1 MEVLSTASIYHEI
14 TLTIK
19 FSSVIGCEYKGT
31 LFGRM
36 YNNGCSNYLLQTT
49 SINSTSGSE
58 EIDDRGEDR
67 SDVHNWCKCDHCTN
81 MDKYV
86 ERVCCREVPESVR
99 RLCEAVTQYDDINMP
114 LDCITEHPGFQLNCL
129 RWEVLENAWLA
140 YKQQY
145 GAQAYDHNHLHK
157 RYRHV
162 AYRQL
167 ARFLF
172 GIVGKEN
179 RYALPS
185 CAVNAIRLTFPSPN
199 NQYTGYDT
207 GY

>member
-1 MEVLSTASIYHEI
+1 
-14 TLTIK
+14 
-19 FSSVIGCEYKGT
+19 
-31 LFGRM
+31 
-36 YNNGCSNYLLQTT
+36 
-49 SINSTSGSE
+49 
-58 EIDDRGEDR
+58 
-67 SDVHNWCKCDHCTN
+67 

-207 GY
+207 GYWLQYARLTLECSADKNSILFHIGIQARVSRLVSLSDFSWIVRAGMQVCHRRMPLFWTVKFHFECSGK